1 MIQTTIF
8 TLLAQ
13 LLFASFAAA
22 APVAVEATGNN
33 VWQYGTGG
41 GILGLIVLIVD
52 IIFFVEILKSNRTP
66 MAKLLWLL
74 VIFFVP
80 VVGMIIYFLFSNR
93 DTHNQ
98 GSGYEPLT

>member
-1 MIQTTIF
+1 MIQTAIF

-33 VWQYGTGG
+33 AWQYGTGG
-41 GILGLIVLIVD
+41 GILGLVVLIVD
-52 IIFFVEILKSNRTP
+52 IIFFVEILKSNRAP
-66 MAKLLWLL
+66 SAKLLWSLL
-74 VIFFVP
+74 IFLFP
-80 VVGMIIYFLFSNR
+80 VFGMIIYFLFSNR
-93 DTHNQ
+93 ETHNQ